1 MKNLLLSVLVLV
13 GTINYNKVLAAV
25 KIPEEGFITEII
37 SKNIT
42 SKAISKRSA
51 SPATPMPGLLI
62 PNSSASYQDNS
73 FKPQT
78 VGQIRFKLYLLK
90 RINSLL
96 SPEFTIATKEISATD
111 TRQQKL
117 TLQSEKSLTE
127 NKKISYYPKVN
138 RSSLIVNSPDYQAFS
153 RELSLVN
160 PAPETRRIA
169 SSFGWRIRP
178 YSSQVQFHQ
187 GIDYGA
193 PLGSPVV
200 AAGDGIV
207 TKVVSGCVDF
217 RNLYCGQQFGNRIE
231 IDHGNGAIAI
241 YGHLLNNSIKIKEGT
256 KVWKNQEI
264 AQVGSS
270 GWSTGA
276 HLDFRIKVNGQFQD
290 PIEFV
295 KE

>member
-1 MKNLLLSVLVLV
+1 MLVLA
-13 GTINYNKVLAAV
+13 GTSISFNKVLAAV
-25 KIPEEGFITEII
+25 NIPEVDVMTRML
-37 SKNIT
+37 SKNLN
-42 SKAISKRSA
+42 SKALSKRFASQTTPVSA
-51 SPATPMPGLLI
+51 SPI
-62 PNSSASYQDNS
+62 PNSLASYQENS

-78 VGQIRFKLYLLK
+78 VGQIKLEIYLLK
-90 RINSLL
+90 QINSLL
-96 SPEFTIATKEISATD
+96 TPEFSLATKEISTTN

-117 TLQSEKSLTE
+117 PLQSEKSLTE
-127 NKKISYYPKVN
+127 NKKIADFPKLN
-138 RSSLIVNSPDYQAFS
+138 RSRLIVNSPDSQASS

-160 PAPETRRIA
+160 PAPETQRIS

-178 YSSQVQFHQ
+178 YSGQVQFHK

-193 PLGSPVV
+193 PLGSPVI

-207 TKVVSGCVDF
+207 TKVVSGCTDF

-241 YGHLLNNSIKIKEGT
+241 YGHLLNNSITIKEGT

-270 GWSTGA
+270 GWSTGP
-276 HLDFRIKVNGQFQD
+276 HLDFRIKVNGEFQN
-290 PIEFV
+290 PIKFV

>member
-13 GTINYNKVLAAV
+13 GTISYDRVLAAV
-25 KIPEEGFITEII
+25 KIPKVDVMSRILA
-37 SKNIT
+37 KNLT
-42 SKAISKRSA
+42 LKAISKRSA
-51 SPATPMPGLLI
+51 LETRSVPACLLR
-62 PNSSASYQDNS
+62 NSSASYQDNS
-73 FKPQT
+73 STPQT
-78 VGQIRFKLYLLK
+78 LGQIKFELYLLK

-96 SPEFTIATKEISATD
+96 SPEFSIVTQEMSATN
-111 TRQQKL
+111 TRQPKL
-117 TLQSEKSLTE
+117 PLKSEKSLTE
-127 NKKISYYPKVN
+127 NKISYFPKVN
-138 RSSLIVNSPDYQAFS
+138 RSSLIVNSPDSQAS
-153 RELSLVN
+153 SKEVRLVH
-160 PAPETRRIA
+160 PAPEAQRIA

-178 YSSQVQFHQ
+178 YSGQMQFHK

-217 RNLYCGQQFGNRIE
+217 RNLSCGQQFGNRIE
-231 IDHGNGAIAI
+231 IDHGNGAIAT
-241 YGHLLNNSIKIKEGT
+241 YGHLLNHSITITEGT

-270 GWSTGA
+270 GWSSGA
-276 HLDFRIKVNGQFQD
+276 HLDFRIEVNGEFQD
-290 PIEFV
+290 PIKFV

>member
-51 SPATPMPGLLI
+51 SQATPMPGLLI

-178 YSSQVQFHQ
+178 YSGQVQFHQ

>member
-13 GTINYNKVLAAV
+13 GTISYDKVLAAV
-25 KIPEEGFITEII
+25 KIPEVGFITKII

-42 SKAISKRSA
+42 SKAISSRSA
-51 SPATPMPGLLI
+51 LQATPVPGLLI
-62 PNSSASYQDNS
+62 PNSSASYQDNA

-78 VGQIRFKLYLLK
+78 VGQIRFELYLLK

-96 SPEFTIATKEISATD
+96 SPEFTIATQEMSATD

-178 YSSQVQFHQ
+178 YSGQVQFHQ

>member
-1 MKNLLLSVLVLV
+1 MKNLLLSILVLV
-13 GTINYNKVLAAV
+13 GTINYDKVLAAV
-25 KIPEEGFITEII
+25 KIPKVGFITKII

-51 SPATPMPGLLI
+51 SQATPMPGLLI

-178 YSSQVQFHQ
+178 YSGQVQFHQ

-200 AAGDGIV
+200 AAEDGIV

-231 IDHGNGAIAI
+231 IDHGNDVIAI
-241 YGHLLNNSIKIKEGT
+241 YGHLLNNSITITQGT
-256 KVWKNQEI
+256 KVWKNQKI

-270 GWSTGA
+270 GWSTGP
-276 HLDFRIKVNGQFQD
+276 HLDFRIKVNGKFQD
-290 PIEFV
+290 PTKFV
-295 KE
+295 K